1 MAFLDL
7 ILGTTRDRNTRTRGV
22 TPADPQPISESE
34 TRRVV
39 GHTGTAIYGGF
50 IVEKEKNARL
60 TGQQKYVT
68 YSEMLANTAILAAGV
83 RFFLNLIAKAE
94 WRVEPAKDQAP
105 DNEEGSPT
113 SSDQAEEIADLIREM
128 MNDMETPWVRVVR
141 RAAMYRFYG
150 FSIQEWTAKRRDD
163 DRIGMRDVAPRP
175 QLTIERWDADIT
187 GSIVGVVQR
196 SEQTSEE
203 IYLPRN
209 KLVYVVDDSLNDSP
223 EGLGLFRH
231 VVESVQRL
239 RRYEELEGF
248 SFETDLRGIPIGRA
262 PLQELEEAV
271 RVNEIT
277 EAQRKVLEQGLEDF
291 IKKHV
296 KNPQLGMILDST
308 PYRSLDETA
317 SPSSVRKW
325 DMELLEGDTAGQ
337 GQDAILQAIER
348 VNREIA
354 RVLGVEQLLLGEN
367 ERGSFALSRDK
378 SNNFALI
385 VDSTLQE
392 LTSVFDRD
400 FVGPLMRMNGWR
412 EELRPT
418 LKTEA
423 IRTRDVE
430 QITTAI
436 KDLALAGVS
445 IHPEDEAVKE
455 IFDLLGLSRLNPALA
470 EADLEEA
477 RSQVERMLRE
487 EQITGGQDPGQP
499 GGQPDS
505 PGAAN
510 PALRR
515 QIGNQQGGQN

>member
-7 ILGTTRDRNTRTRGV
+7 ILGTTRDRNTRVRGTV
-22 TPADPQPISESE
+22 PAEPREVRE
-34 TRRVV
+34 GEARRVV
-39 GHTGTAIYGGF
+39 GHPGTAIFGGF
-50 IVEKEKNARL
+50 IVERERNARL
-60 TGQQKYVT
+60 TGVEKYRT
-68 YSEMLANTAILAAGV
+68 YSEMLANTAIVSAGV
-83 RFFLNLIAKAE
+83 RFFLNLIAKAD

-105 DNEEGSPT
+105 EGTEGSPT
-113 SSDQAEEIADLIREM
+113 SSEEAKRVAVTVREM
-128 MNDMETPWVRVVR
+128 MDGMDTPWVRVVR

-150 FSIQEWTAKRRDD
+150 FSVQEWTARRRDD
-163 DRIGMRDVAPRP
+163 GQVGMLDVAPRP
-175 QLTIERWDADIT
+175 QATIERWDVDVT
-187 GSIVGVVQR
+187 GRVIGVVQR
-196 SEQTSEE
+196 SEQTQEE

-209 KLVYVVDDSLNDSP
+209 KIVYVVDDTLNDSP

-271 RVNEIT
+271 RLDQIT
-277 EAQRKVLEQGLEDF
+277 PEQRMNLERGLEDF
-291 IKKHV
+291 IRKHV
-296 KNPQLGMILDST
+296 KNPQLGMVLDST
-308 PYRSLDETA
+308 PYRALDETA

-325 DMELLEGDTAGQ
+325 DMELLEGDGANQ
-337 GQDAILQAIER
+337 GMDAILAAIER

-367 ERGSFALSRDK
+367 DRGSFALSRDK

-400 FVGPLMRMNGWR
+400 FVGPLMRLNGWP

-430 QITTAI
+430 QITTAVR
-436 KDLALAGVS
+436 DLALAGVS
-445 IHPEDEAVKE
+445 VHPEDEAVKE

-470 EADLEEA
+470 ERDLEEA

-487 EQITGGQDPGQP
+487 DQLAGGPGPSGQP
-499 GGQPDS
+499 GG
-505 PGAAN
+505 PGGAD

-515 QIGNQQGGQN
+515 QVGNQQGGQN